1 MQIKPEQKLLAFIGI
16 GALLIIIIIGTIL
29 VPTTNYIRQA
39 DKDTFQL
46 RQYLEKKYER
56 SRSARASSKEIGLI
70 KDEIPKFDQYI
81 FHAGDELRLITL
93 LEDIAADDDVTQK
106 IGTNNL
112 DHITNQH
119 AEISLTLTGSYKNVL
134 TYLADLE
141 KLPYF
146 ITITHLSWSAA
157 ADQTN
162 SNKSFV
168 SLSIDFTL
176 YVQS

>member
-1 MQIKPEQKLLAFIGI
+1 MKLKPEQKLLAFIG
-16 GALLIIIIIGTIL
+16 GVALLTIIIVGAIL

-39 DKDTFQL
+39 DKDTYQL

-81 FHAGDELRLITL
+81 FHAGDELQLITL
-93 LEDIAADDDVTQK
+93 LEDLATRDSVVQK

-141 KLPYF
+141 KTPYF
-146 ITITHLSWSAA
+146 ITITRLSWSAA

-162 SNKSFV
+162 PNKSFV
-168 SLSIDFTL
+168 SLSIDLSL